1 MVFDGQVWFD
11 FSTPSVWVFYQW
23 LRSLAQTD
31 TEVSIE
37 WLPYPADGEK
47 RAMATLLGIEGADDR
62 GRFIHAML
70 GLVHIEKRPV
80 NDRPTV
86 LAALDAAGLESDI
99 VRDDHPLLEELSVRA
114 DGLGI
119 DALPS
124 LVRHGPVLSIQL
136 NPAVLDARPRR
147 VAKIING
154 VIDNDGIWELRKP

>member
-1 MVFDGQVWFD
+1 MAFDGQVWFD
-11 FSTPSVWVFYQW
+11 FSSPSVWVFYQW
-23 LRSLAQTD
+23 VRFLAQTD
-31 TEVSIE
+31 AEVSIE
-37 WLPYPADGEK
+37 WLPYPSENEK
-47 RAMATLLGIEGADDR
+47 CAMATLLGIDGGNNR
-62 GRFIHAML
+62 GKFIHAML

-136 NPAVLDARPRR
+136 NLVSRQ
-147 VAKIING
+147 G
-154 VIDNDGIWELRKP
+154 FQE